1 MLYAKHVPEEM
12 KKLLRLVQRLSP
24 SNAADGT
31 LGSIELDL
39 WLAHLVGLPLLGLK
53 QETRMQKTFFAIYGG
68 LMQFAL
74 VCYICIFELYDLFLN
89 WHDLD
94 AMTQNAVL
102 SLTHVVYL
110 LKVSSFKLHP
120 CEFHNFFIFGLAAQH
135 LLSLC

>member
-1 MLYAKHVPEEM
+1 M

-53 QETRMQKTFFAIYGG
+53 QETRTQKTVFAIYGG

-110 LKVSSFKLHP
+110 LKVSSFKL
-120 CEFHNFFIFGLAAQH
+120 FSG
-135 LLSLC
+135 

>member
-1 MLYAKHVPEEM
+1 MLYARDVDNEM
-12 KKLLRLVQRLSP
+12 KKLLRLVQRMSP
-24 SNAADGT
+24 SNPTDGT

-53 QETRMQKTFFAIYGG
+53 DETRMHRICFAIYGG
-68 LMQFAL
+68 MMQFAL
-74 VCYICIFELYDLFLN
+74 VCYICIFELYDLLLN

-110 LKVSSFKLHP
+110 LKVSRKPHPHKSPDFSSFD
-120 CEFHNFFIFGLAAQH
+120 
-135 LLSLC
+135 